1 MDPPEPKALRDT
13 EKNKRALA
21 SYLIGRSVLQKCV
34 SVLAP
39 LGIPVVPLKGIWLQ
53 QFVYRDHTTRLITDV
68 DVLVPS
74 RDYERARG
82 ALLQAGWQSHVQ
94 DVAESSFLA
103 EGLPLAIDLHLD
115 LYTRGAFHT
124 SLDAIFER
132 ARPDTEAFGCPVLLA
147 DPLDVLSH
155 LVGHALK
162 GGSAWA
168 GEGNEFS
175 DIPRL
180 AQAFALSPEQCAARL
195 VDNGLARAARFVLPL
210 TAAHDSTQL
219 AARTLACLPA
229 DPLGEWLARSARR
242 WQRAQPSNARAHTV
256 VGFMLDSSLW
266 RGGYALS
273 LRVIDLR
280 RRAAAESGR

>member
-1 MDPPEPKALRDT
+1 VDALRDT

-53 QFVYRDHTTRLITDV
+53 EFVYREHTTRLITDV
-68 DVLVPS
+68 DVLVPE
-74 RDYERARG
+74 RDYERARR
-82 ALLQAGWQSHVQ
+82 ALVQAGWQRHVE
-94 DVAESSFLA
+94 DVSESSFLA

-115 LYTRGAFHT
+115 LYTRGAFRT
-124 SLDAIFER
+124 SLPAIFER
-132 ARPDTEAFGCPVLLA
+132 ARPDSDAFGCPVLLP

-168 GEGNEFS
+168 GEGNELS

-180 AQAFALSPEQCAARL
+180 AQAFELAPEQCAARL

-210 TAAHDSTQL
+210 TAARDP
-219 AARTLACLPA
+219 AGFGARTLACLPR
-229 DPLGEWLARSARR
+229 DPLGVALAELARR
-242 WQRAQPSNARAHTV
+242 WARAQPQHPRAHTV

-280 RRAAAESGR
+280 RRAALSGGQ